1 MKKIFKSFLFLF
13 ILSGC
18 EFRPPSYEFQDYLL
32 KQTKCFYPI
41 KEVHNYNSPSS
52 TITECHYTSSKTV
65 KEELIFDANT
75 AEIIGMVT
83 YQYKNTY
90 YVKTIFDYING
101 SLENHYIVE
110 TYTIDKNSLKEE

>member
-18 EFRPPSYEFQDYLL
+18 EFRPPSYEFQ
-32 KQTKCFYPI
+32 KHSSQTKCFYPI
-41 KEVHNYNSPSS
+41 AEIHKYNSNFS
-52 TITECHYTSSKTV
+52 TITECYYTSSQTV

-75 AEIIGMVT
+75 TEMIGMIT
-83 YQYKNTY
+83 YQYKSTY
-90 YVKTIFDYING
+90 YLKTIFDYING
-101 SLENHYIVE
+101 SLENHYIVA